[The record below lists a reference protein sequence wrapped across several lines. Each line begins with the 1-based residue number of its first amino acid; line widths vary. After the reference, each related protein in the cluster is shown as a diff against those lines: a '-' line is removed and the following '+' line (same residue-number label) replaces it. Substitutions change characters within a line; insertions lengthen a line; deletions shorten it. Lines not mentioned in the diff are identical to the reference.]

1 MSFTTTRKRLTW
13 TAIAATAALTLAAC
27 SSGGGDT
34 EGAATGGDADDPI
47 RIGVVNSAEEYWD
60 LFTEAAADEGI
71 TVELVNFSDYQLPN
85 QGLTD
90 GDLDLN
96 QFQHLQ
102 FLAGYNVNSGSDLT
116 PIGATAVYPLGLYS
130 SKHASVDEIPEGG
143 EVAIPNDETNQA
155 RALLVLQE
163 AGLLTLEDGGNSF
176 STPADIV
183 ADESRVTVTPV
194 DAGQTALA
202 LQDVDA
208 AIINNDYVGD
218 AGLTA
223 EDAIYSDDP
232 DAAAA
237 EPYINVW
244 VSRAEDADNETF
256 QQLVEIYHTPEIQ
269 EAAQEAA
276 GGTAV
281 FKDNSAEEL
290 QEILAGIEENLRDQ
304 G

>member
-1 MSFTTTRKRLTW
+1 MSRTTSRTRLAW
-13 TAIAATAALTLAAC
+13 TALAATTALALSAC
-27 SSGGGDT
+27 ASGSESTDP
-34 EGAATGGDADDPI
+34 AATGSADDPI

-60 LFTEAAADEGI
+60 LFVEAAAAEGI
-71 TVELVNFSDYQLPN
+71 TVELENFSDYQLPN

-102 FLAGYNVNSGSDLT
+102 FLAGYNVNSGSDLV
-116 PIGATAVYPLGLYS
+116 PVGATAVYPLGLYS
-130 SKHASVDEIPEGG
+130 TQHASVEDIPEGG

-163 AGLLTLEDGGNSF
+163 AGLLTLEGGGNSF
-176 STPADIV
+176 STPADVV

-202 LQDVDA
+202 LTDVDA
-208 AIINNDYVGD
+208 SIINNDFVGD
-218 AGLTA
+218 AGLAA

-237 EPYINVW
+237 EPYINIW
-244 VSRAEDADNETF
+244 VARADDADNEVF
-256 QQLVEIYHTPEIQ
+256 AQLVDIFHTPEI
-269 EAAQEAA
+269 EAAAQEAS
-276 GGTAV
+276 GGTAI
-281 FKDNSAEEL
+281 FKDNAPDEL
-290 QEILAGIEENLRDQ
+290 QGILTEIEENLQANQ